1 MQRDDQS
8 NVELN
13 FAPKA

>member
-1 MQRDDQS
+1 L

-13 FAPKA
+13 FMIQN